1 MTFANKLKL
10 IRKTNNL
17 TQAEYAESI
26 GISRGNL
33 SGLELGKVA
42 PTPLLINCIS
52 LMYNIDK
59 NWLIDDNNDDLSV
72 LNGSTN
78 IASLIGEKYGQLDD
92 KYKKFVEY
100 QILQLLELQRKNP

>member
-17 TQAEYAESI
+17 TQAEFAEAI

-33 SGLELGKVA
+33 SGLELGKVS

-59 NWLIDDNNDDLSV
+59 NWLTDENNNDLSV
-72 LNGSTN
+72 LNGSINMAT
-78 IASLIGEKYGQLDD
+78 LIGEKYGQLDD
-92 KYKKFVEY
+92 KYKKFVEN
-100 QILQLLELQRKNP
+100 QILQLLEMQKSAH